1 MFSPGESETKRIN
14 YKSPEE
20 TGVSD
25 SEQEKKSMRRYLS
38 DSQTIASHSPLMV
51 QGMNVISSD
60 IIEQREEH
68 DKVWGPILHSKEW
81 QVMEN
86 EYHKISPKNLVYFDV
101 LDKKTFTSETKKNLE
116 EIYLENNNLGLRPR
130 WNEAEI
136 DRMFGKGLNPTSLI
150 TSLESVEWF
159 EGEIEGNCSSSISV
173 LELGSGAGWATVML
187 YKTLEEKNQG
197 KKVNIFS
204 VDSSVHAVAATKTLL
219 NYYNIPYIV
228 CTSEERLT
236 EAEDWLEKTDQG
248 QSFSGVILILSE
260 FNDVVKSFK
269 EDTFSGIYSSHGT
282 AYLSRNEY
290 SSLLKESERILR
302 NSGVFIAD
310 SLNPLYTNR
319 LDKLLT
325 FSQIL
330 NPDAVKNRLDGKGI
344 EYIYSKKELKNNSK
358 YFTSENVKIL
368 KGFNTPHAYLII
380 KWCNYLLRRLDFRR
394 LLRTIKSLS
403 VTMKVV
409 DEYRSDVFPSFL
421 LKEIMEEEKLPF
433 SLIEGGRPNFP
444 IFMDTQGF
452 KLSK

>member
-1 MFSPGESETKRIN
+1 M
-14 YKSPEE
+14 
-20 TGVSD
+20 
-25 SEQEKKSMRRYLS
+25 
-38 DSQTIASHSPLMV
+38 
-51 QGMNVISSD
+51 
-60 IIEQREEH
+60 
-68 DKVWGPILHSKEW
+68 
-81 QVMEN
+81 
-86 EYHKISPKNLVYFDV
+86 
-101 LDKKTFTSETKKNLE
+101 
-116 EIYLENNNLGLRPR
+116 
-130 WNEAEI
+130 
-136 DRMFGKGLNPTSLI
+136 
-150 TSLESVEWF
+150 
-159 EGEIEGNCSSSISV
+159 
-173 LELGSGAGWATVML
+173 
-187 YKTLEEKNQG
+187 
-197 KKVNIFS
+197 
-204 VDSSVHAVAATKTLL
+204 
-219 NYYNIPYIV
+219 
-228 CTSEERLT
+228 T